1 VEGRGLRPSYLVKGF
16 PGHPLHPP
24 LTDAT
29 IGIYT
34 LAATLGVLSAL
45 GVSEENATK
54 AWWLALVVGLV
65 ATVPTAVTGT
75 IDWLD
80 ISPGTPLWRTATLHG
95 TSMFTAAVVFFITAI
110 VGHGDYLRGEIS
122 TGPLV
127 LTLAGFALLTLGG
140 WLGGTVVF
148 VHGMRVL
155 NLAEEPSARAITP
168 GRPEKERVEQGDEPE
183 PEGSPSAPGAP

>member
-1 VEGRGLRPSYLVKGF
+1 
-16 PGHPLHPP
+16 LHPP

-34 LAATLGVLSAL
+34 LAAILGVASVL
-45 GVSEENATK
+45 GVSQENATK
-54 AWWLALVVGLV
+54 GWWLALVVGLV
-65 ATVPTAVTGT
+65 VTVPTALTGT

-95 TSMFTAAVVFFITAI
+95 ASMFTAAVVFFVTAI
-110 VGHGDYLRGEIS
+110 VGHGDYLRGEVS
-122 TGPLV
+122 TGSLV
-127 LTLAGFALLTLGG
+127 LTLSGFALLTLGG

-168 GRPEKERVEQGDEPE
+168 GGPEKERVEHGDAPE
-183 PEGSPSAPGAP
+183 AEGRPPAPRAS

>member
-1 VEGRGLRPSYLVKGF
+1 MKLSYLVKGL

-34 LAATLGVLSAL
+34 AATAFGVLSVL
-45 GVSEENATK
+45 GVSEHNTAT

-65 ATVPTAVTGT
+65 VTGAT
-75 IDWLD
+75 ALTGLIDWLG
-80 ISPGTPLWRTATLHG
+80 ITWGSPLWRTATLHLF
-95 TSMFTAAVVFFITAI
+95 SMLTATVFFLLAAI
-110 VGHGDYLRGEIS
+110 FGHGGYVDGEVTAGSLI
-122 TGPLV
+122 
-127 LTLAGFALLTLGG
+127 LTLVGFGFLTLGG

-155 NLAEEPSARAITP
+155 NLVEEPAARAAAPVAT
-168 GRPEKERVEQGDEPE
+168 PEKEEAAAQ
-183 PEGSPSAPGAP
+183 